1 MTKMNVPPNLQG
13 WYLVVFTPLV
23 LVWGVALAI
32 EESGRTDG
40 WVATALAVGQGL
52 EAVVVV
58 TAGLTITLVEGVAML
73 AEKYLE
79 RRYKQGRHEGRAEGR
94 TEGRAEGRTEG
105 RAEGRTEGR
114 TEGRAEALE
123 RLKARIK
130 AAPDLDHAA
139 VERMV
144 EEVSRELRED
154 SRG

>member
-1 MTKMNVPPNLQG
+1 M
-13 WYLVVFTPLV
+13 
-23 LVWGVALAI
+23 
-32 EESGRTDG
+32 
-40 WVATALAVGQGL
+40 LAVGQGL

-79 RRYKQGRHEGRAEGR
+79 RRYKQGRTEGR

-105 RAEGRTEGR
+105 RAE
-114 TEGRAEALE
+114 ALD

-144 EEVSRELRED
+144 EEVSRELREN